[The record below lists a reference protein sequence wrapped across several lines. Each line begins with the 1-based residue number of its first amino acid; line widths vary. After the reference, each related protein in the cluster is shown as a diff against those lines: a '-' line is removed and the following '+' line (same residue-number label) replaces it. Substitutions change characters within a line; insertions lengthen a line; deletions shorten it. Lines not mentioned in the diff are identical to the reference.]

1 MWPRGPGGRPGG
13 WVVEVVEV
21 CRTVGDVAQAVSPG
35 TRWPVR
41 WVVEVVVVYRTVCD
55 VALDVAPRGRRTMRF
70 FCIEIRLLAHSHGE
84 VRQCVV
90 QMQASVRLLTLKTL
104 VRAACS
110 ASWRSR
116 YLPQATTV
124 FGTCSSGPRVASRKN
139 TPLCQLLIHAQKA
152 LCRLSQPHGVQ
163 RAVSQLVVNARQR
176 ASGLGAFTSNGRGA
190 AVSPGECVSCCAEL
204 LRREIN

>member
-1 MWPRGPGGRPGG
+1 MTWHRLCPRGPGGRPGG

-21 CRTVGDVAQAVSPG
+21 CRTVG
-35 TRWPVR
+35 
-41 WVVEVVVVYRTVCD
+41 D

-124 FGTCSSGPRVASRKN
+124 FGTCSSGPRVASRKILPSTSFSSMHRKHFVDFPSPTEYSVRSAN
-139 TPLCQLLIHAQKA
+139 SC
-152 LCRLSQPHGVQ
+152 
-163 RAVSQLVVNARQR
+163 VVNARQK
-176 ASGLGAFTSNGRGA
+176 ASGLGAFRRPFHRGNASA
-190 AVSPGECVSCCAEL
+190 AAQTEL

>member
-1 MWPRGPGGRPGG
+1 M
-13 WVVEVVEV
+13 
-21 CRTVGDVAQAVSPG
+21 
-35 TRWPVR
+35 
-41 WVVEVVVVYRTVCD
+41 VVVYRTVCD

-163 RAVSQLVVNARQR
+163 RAVSQLV
-176 ASGLGAFTSNGRGA
+176 RGQCSA
-190 AVSPGECVSCCAEL
+190 KGIRSRRFQATVSSGECVSCCADGAIAQGNKL
-204 LRREIN
+204 SASRPCLPARALRCW